1 MLEGHVNEILTAPF
15 QTYRM
20 FGSVA
25 GFVSPRIDVPSS
37 QIRTRSL
44 DDLLQTTHTGV
55 VTNHRDPAGRVIVKY
70 NDNPVTL
77 IPRRLRADIPD
88 AERADAQNMLGDI
101 DMDHT
106 EAIAYGLGLDWE
118 IEVRDKA
125 MTAANFPA
133 TNKVDLSAAGQH
145 QLTSNDA
152 DFRVLVEEAVNAVA
166 EHGGTMVDSMIIP
179 PKVMPKL
186 LGNQKL
192 VDVMKRRGMSGLS
205 KGLLAEYLSGE
216 GNMWTA
222 NDIMIPRCRHNAG
235 DEINKKFE
243 FVWNQKSILL
253 FRRAVPEMAIQ
264 DPFFMA
270 TYTFEG
276 TPIVA
281 TRRAVD
287 FAGDIHEGL
296 YWHLA
301 EVEGYTRA
309 YLMDKVIP

>member
-15 QTYRM
+15 QHYRM

-37 QIRTRSL
+37 QIRTRSQ
-44 DDLLQTTHTGV
+44 DALLQTTHTGV
-55 VTNHRDPAGRVIVKY
+55 VTNHRDPAGRVTVKY

-88 AERADAQNMLGDI
+88 AERADAQNMIGDI

-125 MTAANFPA
+125 MAPASFPDGNKIRLDGT
-133 TNKVDLSAAGQH
+133 TNKK
-145 QLTSNDA
+145 LTDSSA
-152 DFRVLVEEAVNAVA
+152 DFRVLVEEGVNAVA
-166 EHGGTMVDSMIIP
+166 ENGGTMPDSIIIP

-186 LGNQKL
+186 LGNDKI
-192 VDVMKRRGMSGLS
+192 VDVIKRRGLGGLS
-205 KGLLAEYLSGE
+205 KRVLAEYLSGE
-216 GNMWTA
+216 GAMWSED
-222 NDIMIPRCRHNAG
+222 DIMIPRCRHNAG
-235 DEINKKFE
+235 DEINRKFE
-243 FVWNQKSILL
+243 FVWNLNHILI
-253 FRRAVPEMAIQ
+253 FKRAMPNVAIQ

-281 TRRAVD
+281 SRRGVD
-287 FAGDIHEGL
+287 FAGDIVEGL

-301 EVEGYTRA
+301 EVEGYERA
-309 YLMDKVIP
+309 YLIQDAI